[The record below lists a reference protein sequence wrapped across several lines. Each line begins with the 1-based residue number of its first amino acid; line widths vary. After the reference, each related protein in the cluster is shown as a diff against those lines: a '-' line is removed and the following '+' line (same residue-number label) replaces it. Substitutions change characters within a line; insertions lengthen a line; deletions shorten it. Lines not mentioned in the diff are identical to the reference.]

1 MVISKK
7 FGLIVVAV
15 IVTVSSLLLIS
26 NCLQK
31 SKSGIVIILNG
42 ASASGK
48 STIQSEL
55 QKLFPTPLVG
65 IGLDTFFVNI
75 LPQRF
80 VVGPRLPEDIDP
92 ELVMKGVVDYDDQ
105 GNRLFYL
112 MVGPVGDSIMH
123 GMHHAIAAYAG
134 QGINCVVDYITYK
147 QEWIPDLCDA
157 LQGLTVYFV
166 GVDCPIDVLEQRE
179 KARGRV
185 FVEGHARSHYTTVHE
200 YVNNMYDLRVDTG
213 TADAITCA
221 QRIKEFITAHP
232 KPQAFRKICTI
243 KK

>member
-1 MVISKK
+1 MLSRV
-7 FGLIVVAV
+7 
-15 IVTVSSLLLIS
+15 
-26 NCLQK
+26 
-31 SKSGIVIILNG
+31 
-42 ASASGK
+42 
-48 STIQSEL
+48 
-55 QKLFPTPLVG
+55 
-65 IGLDTFFVNI
+65 
-75 LPQRF
+75 
-80 VVGPRLPEDIDP
+80 P
-92 ELVMKGVVDYDDQ
+92 ELLAFADRMLGRGRTELLGIAGFWNLRAVPYRPDMVAAFDLHLQVH
-105 GNRLFYL
+105 FYL